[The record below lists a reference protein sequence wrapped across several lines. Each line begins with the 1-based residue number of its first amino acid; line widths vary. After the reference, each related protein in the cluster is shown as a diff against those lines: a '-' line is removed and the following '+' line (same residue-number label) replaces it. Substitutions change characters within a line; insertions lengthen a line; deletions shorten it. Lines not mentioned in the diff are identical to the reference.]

1 MYIQRNKST
10 WDQYEEVLTNLNKFR
25 PIWISDKFKLIVST
39 NLDKLGQ
46 VWASLNKIRP
56 ILVSLNQFGQV

>member
-10 WDQYEEVLTNLNKFR
+10 WDQYEEVLTNSNKFR

-39 NLDKLGQ
+39 NLDKLRQ

-56 ILVSLNQFGQV
+56 ILVSLEQFEQV

>member
-39 NLDKLGQ
+39 NLDKLRQ

-56 ILVSLNQFGQV
+56 ILVSLEQFEQV